1 MSKKCANCGAV
12 IDDKA
17 KDCPECNAELIE
29 RPNTIGMP
37 ISYELACR
45 EAEKGVKWAKF
56 LAYGFF
62 LFSGILSLVV
72 VAFFINQGVADEYSL
87 LFCNK

>member
-12 IDDKA
+12 IDDNA
-17 KDCPECNAELIE
+17 KVCPECNAELIE

-62 LFSGILSLVV
+62 LFSGILSLV
-72 VAFFINQGVADEYSL
+72 
-87 LFCNK
+87 